1 MAANT
6 AIIEVEIAEPVLRE
20 TVTPDSPPIK
30 MHYRPIVCIHVE
42 GYNWISPKICYY
54 KSTSLSNAR
63 TSTPDETL
71 IRKYMW
77 FPTIGVLQPNTL
89 IKKMFECADKD
100 KPNGFIVKYI
110 REIFNKMP
118 KGRNIIGPCMINYLF
133 SPNFKVYSEYLKLC
147 PYTVFLHGPKY
158 DRTKTK
164 ERYDEIQSFI
174 DFIALMCIYCY
185 NWRQIQ
191 DSIRLSIDNEVDGVS
206 LLDSKFGNICSFI
219 LHYDLIDECGSPH
232 FVKRSSPLEKI
243 VTSRLILMRHP
254 DGDKPTEETVMLD
267 DPEQINRY
275 LLGQEAINY
284 DLMIQRLQ
292 EPVETH
298 EASPSASAPAS
309 ASASASASDLHET
322 PWGPREISRRY
333 AHEIELFKPFFET
346 LYYGKPFGIHGKK
359 GGRRSRK
366 NKKIQKRKQS
376 RRKNA
381 SRKKYKSMKNNVF
394 KK

>member
-1 MAANT
+1 MMNY
-6 AIIEVEIAEPVLRE
+6 LL
-20 TVTPDSPPIK
+20 
-30 MHYRPIVCIHVE
+30 
-42 GYNWISPKICYY
+42 SPK
-54 KSTSLSNAR
+54 
-63 TSTPDETL
+63 
-71 IRKYMW
+71 
-77 FPTIGVLQPNTL
+77 
-89 IKKMFECADKD
+89 
-100 KPNGFIVKYI
+100 
-110 REIFNKMP
+110 
-118 KGRNIIGPCMINYLF
+118 
-133 SPNFKVYSEYLKLC
+133 FKVYSQYLELC
-147 PYTVFLHGPKY
+147 PYTEFLHGPIY
-158 DRTKTK
+158 DGTKSK
-164 ERYDEIQSFI
+164 ERRDEIQSFVN
-174 DFIALMCIYCY
+174 FIALMCIYCY

-191 DSIRLSIDNEVDGVS
+191 DSIRLSIDNEVDKIF

-243 VTSRLILMRHP
+243 VTSRLELMRHP
-254 DGDKPTEETVMLD
+254 DGDKPTEETFMLD

-298 EASPSASAPAS
+298 EASASASARAS
-309 ASASASASDLHET
+309 DSASASASDLDEK
-322 PWGPREISRRY
+322 PWDPRVIPTRY
-333 AHEIELFKPFFET
+333 ARAVELFKPFFET
-346 LYYGKPFGIHGKK
+346 LYYGKPFGTVVEPVGTVVEPVGTDVEPVGTDVEPVGTHGKPFGTRRKPVGTHRKK

-376 RRKNA
+376 SRKNA